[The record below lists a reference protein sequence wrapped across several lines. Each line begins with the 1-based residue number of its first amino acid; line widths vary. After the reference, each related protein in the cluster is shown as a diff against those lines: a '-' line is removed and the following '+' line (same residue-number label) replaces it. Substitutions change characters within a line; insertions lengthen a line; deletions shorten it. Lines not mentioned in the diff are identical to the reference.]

1 MAICLSVRG
10 ERWQTRAR
18 GLSFGLAFKEVST
31 PRQKPPLSMALALA
45 RKPNR
50 YRTERLGVGLFRRWA
65 TGRKTL

>member
-31 PRQKPPLSMALALA
+31 PGQKPPLSMALALA